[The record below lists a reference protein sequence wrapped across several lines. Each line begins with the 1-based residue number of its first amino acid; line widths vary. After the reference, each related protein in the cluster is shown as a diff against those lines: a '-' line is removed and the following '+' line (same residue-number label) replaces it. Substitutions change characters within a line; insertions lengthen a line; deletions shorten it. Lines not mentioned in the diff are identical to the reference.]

1 MIVAD
6 TNLVSYLLIEGE
18 LTDGARRVRELDADW
33 RLPPL
38 WRSEF
43 LNVLAS
49 AVRAGVL
56 DEQQA
61 LSVWWVA
68 SDLFLGH
75 EVEPDGDSVLTLA
88 LERRI
93 SAFDA
98 QFVALAED
106 LEVPLVTGDLGIVQ
120 QCPELAITIEDF
132 AASRQGSTKPCV
144 SVMA

>member
-18 LTDGARRVRELDADW
+18 LTNGARRVREFDADW

-61 LSVWWVA
+61 FSTWWVA
-68 SDLFLGH
+68 SDLFSGH
-75 EVEPDGDSVLTLA
+75 EVEPDGDRVLTLA

-93 SAFDA
+93 SAYDA
-98 QFVALAED
+98 QFVALAQD
-106 LEVPLVTGDLGIVQ
+106 LEVPLVTGDLMIVER
-120 QCPELAITIEDF
+120 CPEIAISIEEF
-132 AASRQGSTKPCV
+132 AS
-144 SVMA
+144 

>member
-6 TNLVSYLLIEGE
+6 TNLVCYLLIEGE
-18 LTDGARRVRELDADW
+18 QTMAARRIRERDADW
-33 RLPPL
+33 QLPPL

-68 SDLFLGH
+68 SDLFSGH
-75 EVEPDGDSVLTLA
+75 EVEPDGDRVLTLA

-93 SAFDA
+93 SAYDA

-106 LEVPLVTGDLGIVQ
+106 LEVPMVTGYLPIVER
-120 QCPELAITIEDF
+120 CPEIAISIEDF
-132 AASRQGSTKPCV
+132 AS
-144 SVMA
+144 